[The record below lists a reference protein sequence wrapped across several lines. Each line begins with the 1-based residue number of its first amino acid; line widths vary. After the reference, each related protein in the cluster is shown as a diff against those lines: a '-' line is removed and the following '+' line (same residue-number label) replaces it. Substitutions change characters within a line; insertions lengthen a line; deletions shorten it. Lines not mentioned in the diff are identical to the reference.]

1 MIRSDCYN
9 SQEATMTQ
17 KKDLKKLSE
26 AGYTTYI
33 LGGEF
38 KATTEAIVGDET
50 GVDTDNDVCR

>member
-17 KKDLKKLSE
+17 KKNLKKLSE

-33 LGGEF
+33 LGGESLYDLYGN
-38 KATTEAIVGDET
+38 AESILVM
-50 GVDTDNDVCR
+50 